1 MERELALAEGHM
13 TRRRHVPFSMLRA
26 VPVVLAL
33 LSITSC
39 ITVRRS
45 GGDASAELL
54 ALHQAVI
61 DAHATSDVE
70 LLLRDESD
78 EYVVANRG
86 EITTPSKA
94 ARRARFSAYLG
105 STKFAV
111 YRDEVAPVVRVSE
124 DGTLG
129 WVIVQVYARGEQ
141 RGESGQATPVE
152 FTSAWIE
159 LYERRDGRWLR
170 TGNVSNF
177 KP

>member
-1 MERELALAEGHM
+1 
-13 TRRRHVPFSMLRA
+13 
-26 VPVVLAL
+26 VLAF
-33 LSITSC
+33 LSIASC

-54 ALHQAVI
+54 ALHQVVL
-61 DAHATSDVE
+61 DAHAASDVE

-78 EYVVANRG
+78 DYVVANRG
-86 EITTPSKA
+86 EITTPDKA
-94 ARRARFSAYLG
+94 ARRARLGAYLG
-105 STKFAV
+105 STRFTV

-124 DGTLG
+124 DGRLG
-129 WVIVQVYARGEQ
+129 WVIVQVHARGEQ

-159 LYERRDGRWLR
+159 LYEKRDGRWLR

>member
-1 MERELALAEGHM
+1 MIRLP
-13 TRRRHVPFSMLRA
+13 RVPFYVLRA
-26 VPVVLAL
+26 ALVLLGL
-33 LSITSC
+33 LSIASC
-39 ITVRRS
+39 VTVRRS
-45 GGDASAELL
+45 AGDARAELL
-54 ALHQAVI
+54 ALHQTVI

-78 EYVVANRG
+78 DYVVANRG
-86 EITTPSKA
+86 EITTPNKA
-94 ARRARFSAYLG
+94 ARRARLGAYLG
-105 STKFAV
+105 STRFTV

-129 WVIVQVYARGEQ
+129 WVIVQVYASGEQ
-141 RGESGQATPVE
+141 RGESGQTTPVE

-159 LYERRDGRWLR
+159 LYEKRGGRWLR